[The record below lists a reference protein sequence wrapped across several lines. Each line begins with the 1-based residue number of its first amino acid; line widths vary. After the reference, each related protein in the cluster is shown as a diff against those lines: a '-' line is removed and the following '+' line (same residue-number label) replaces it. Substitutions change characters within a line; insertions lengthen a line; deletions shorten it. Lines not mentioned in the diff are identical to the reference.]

1 MKLAEPIGPSVTLAS
16 RVERKYVLPQVRASA
31 TSAWLRHACRP
42 ASEYATGTVTSCY
55 FDTPDLEAYH
65 GSADGAWEKAKV
77 RVRWYDE
84 RAVPA
89 SVWRIPRSSFRAF
102 DLPAFLELKGRT
114 GVESWKRRLPIVLS
128 RDALS
133 EPSGGA
139 RFPTLIPPALL
150 LELLAK
156 LGYSARGA
164 LQPVALVRY
173 ERERFEEPV
182 SGLRVSLDHQIEV
195 AAPWR
200 QRATPLRTG
209 EAVVELKGP
218 DAGLPRRL
226 AALGRF
232 AQPWT
237 ANSKY
242 AAAVEALDLVEAS

>member
-1 MKLAEPIGPSVTLAS
+1 MKMAEPIGPSVTLAS
-16 RVERKYVLPQVRASA
+16 RVERKYVLPQVRARA
-31 TSAWLRHACRP
+31 ASAWLRHACRP
-42 ASEYATGTVTSCY
+42 ASEYGTGTVTSCY
-55 FDTPDLEAYH
+55 FDTPDLEAYY

-89 SVWRIPRSSFRAF
+89 SVWRVPRSRFRAL

-133 EPSGGA
+133 KSSGGA

-164 LQPVALVRY
+164 LQPVA
-173 ERERFEEPV
+173 
-182 SGLRVSLDHQIEV
+182 GLRVSLDHQIEV